1 MTPRWKRLNWD
12 VGQQKVGILAE
23 IVEGQFKEAR
33 IAKGRNPLGMPICS
47 KLFRSLVLLYLSC
60 CFFLQKAYLHLVL
73 GAKTKEGEDILVLNP
88 SKIPSKREFTG
99 KKEYSQVMDS
109 LFL

>member
-1 MTPRWKRLNWD
+1 MLANKRLVFWPELSR
-12 VGQQKVGILAE
+12 VSLKKQELPRE
-23 IVEGQFKEAR
+23 ET
-33 IAKGRNPLGMPICS
+33 PLGC
-47 KLFRSLVLLYLSC
+47 RSVQNYSDLLYLSC